1 MLIFFIFEVNPKSV
15 LSNFYG
21 SLYLISW
28 LFSIPD
34 ARGLLT
40 GSVTELSDGGTDQ
53 LYSVLYYD
61 SRSRLIQR

>member
-1 MLIFFIFEVNPKSV
+1 M
-15 LSNFYG
+15 
-21 SLYLISW
+21 YLISW